1 MLVYCEQ
8 SRARGY
14 TCKCS
19 YLSISCFSCLLQ
31 FDMGSA
37 FFSRLNSKL
46 PGDVVLPRTE
56 EESDEKEEV
65 QEEEELK
72 ENDSS
77 PIPPPFV
84 DDVKTKEQKKQQK
97 ASKKITEDDPKT
109 NQAKEFHDT
118 NTIMTKASSPRN
130 IPKVYKP
137 EQSGSQQREYRV
149 YQRHYYQ
156 AELPPRLQKKAAE
169 NRLFQQNINSSPRF
183 VRTAAPPD
191 HSSGPEFVNKGEKL
205 VSSLPAGQKQF
216 VKVFYISRIT

>member
-8 SRARGY
+8 TRLRVRAGRGLEQG
-14 TCKCS
+14 KCS

-56 EESDEKEEV
+56 EESDEKEE
-65 QEEEELK
+65 ELK

-97 ASKKITEDDPKT
+97 SSKKITEDD
-109 NQAKEFHDT
+109 T
-118 NTIMTKASSPRN
+118 NTIVTKAPSPRN